1 MTLRGRPF
9 NDWYDDAC
17 TDARI
22 HCQYLERRYQ
32 QTRADVDHET
42 WCDSLKAMHALCN
55 TKRTESTLRSIK
67 EAQGDSG
74 ELWRALDRTM
84 GTAAIRAEYV
94 HSAEDFAGFFASKI
108 AKIRQETAN
117 APYPIF
123 AATSPAVLSQFTS
136 VSIVHIIELVNESPS
151 KHSEADPLPTWL
163 LKECSLVLA
172 PFLAALFN
180 LSLNQ
185 SLFPTKMK
193 MATVVP
199 LLKKNN
205 LDVTELKNYRPV

>member
-1 MTLRGRPF
+1 MPFCQVVDPWKIVVEIWKSSEALAEQLHTLLEHIWEKEDVF
-9 NDWYDDAC
+9 QQLKDAN
-17 TDARI
+17 I
-22 HCQYLERRYQ
+22 F
-32 QTRADVDHET
+32 
-42 WCDSLKAMHALCN
+42 
-55 TKRTESTLRSIK
+55 IK

-94 HSAEDFAGFFASKI
+94 HSAEDFAGFFASKV

-117 APYPIF
+117 APYSIL
-123 AATSPAVLSQFTS
+123 AATSSAVLPQFTN
-136 VSIVHIIELVNESPS
+136 VSIVHIIELINESPF
-151 KHSEADPLPTWL
+151 KHSDTDPLPTWL

-180 LSLNQ
+180 LSLTQ

-199 LLKKNN
+199 LLKKDN
-205 LDVTELKNYRPV
+205 LDVTELKNYRPVSNLSFISAAGARRV